1 MAKVRAAV
9 PDARL
14 LRVEACGMCGSDVEQ
29 YDLRQ
34 FELLDLNSAVV
45 HEPVGYIEEVGAEAM
60 DLVNGGAPAG
70 RSTVLSE

>member
-1 MAKVRAAV
+1 MT
-9 PDARL
+9 
-14 LRVEACGMCGSDVEQ
+14 
-29 YDLRQ
+29 RQ